1 MADRL
6 RVVQAGLGG
15 WGRNWQKEVVPEVSS
30 VELVASVDP
39 VAESR
44 EAAAGAAYPSLGE
57 ALDAVDADAVLVT
70 AGLVAH
76 APLARE
82 ALEAGKHVLVEKP
95 FAPTVEEARSLVE
108 LASARD
114 LTLMVSQNYRFF
126 PAPRTVR
133 RLMGEL
139 GALHRID
146 IDFRKM
152 SRPPAG
158 RRYPHHQLAQPLLSD
173 MSIHH
178 FDLLRFVIGAD
189 PERIFCEAWTP
200 PWSAFVGPAE
210 ATASIA
216 FPGGVGVSYRGSWVS
231 AGAPTT
237 WAGDWRMEFEHGEL
251 AWASRADHGSSGDA
265 VRMTRDGS
273 PVKVSI
279 DRVDYIDRQGTLSE
293 FADAVLTGRAPQCS
307 GADNVGTL
315 ALSIAAIDS
324 ATEHR
329 PISLG

>member
-6 RVVQAGLGG
+6 RIVQAGLGG
-15 WGRNWQKEVVPEVSS
+15 WGRNWQKEVVPEVDL

-44 EAAAGAAYPSLGE
+44 EAAAGPAYGSLSE
-57 ALDAVDADAVLVT
+57 ALDSVEADAVLVT

-82 ALEAGKHVLVEKP
+82 ALSAGKHVLVEKP
-95 FAPTVEEARSLVE
+95 FAPTVEEARSLVS
-108 LASARD
+108 LASEQGR
-114 LTLMVSQNYRFF
+114 TLMVSQNYRFF

-152 SRPPAG
+152 SKPRG
-158 RRYPHHQLAQPLLSD
+158 RRASPHHALAQPLLSD

-178 FDLLRFVIGAD
+178 FDLLRFIIGAE

-200 PWSAFVGPAE
+200 SWSAFVGPAE
-210 ATASIA
+210 AAASIA
-216 FPGGVGVSYRGSWVS
+216 FPDGIGVSYRGSWVS

-237 WAGDWRMEFEHGEL
+237 WSGDWRMEFEHGEI

-273 PVKVSI
+273 PVEVSL
-279 DRVDYIDRQGTLSE
+279 DQVDYIDRQGTLSE
-293 FADAVLTGRAPQCS
+293 FADAVLSGRTPQCS
-307 GADNVGTL
+307 GADNIGTL
-315 ALSIAAIDS
+315 GMSLAAIDS

-329 PISLG
+329 PVSL